1 VRPQVGV
8 ASRALLVREMRRRAR
23 ESFRPFR
30 PHHAPARTLTSVPF
44 ILFYRR
50 YKPTPSQNPMPHKD
64 RVLNNNELI
73 VMFAIQRRSR
83 NAYGVS
89 IRDEIESR
97 TSRKMTFGVL
107 YTILTRLEQEGLLAA
122 RDGEA
127 TPERGGRA
135 KKYFSITGK
144 GQRAMNMSLAD
155 LDRMRPSAAIGVAH
169 G

>member
-1 VRPQVGV
+1 
-8 ASRALLVREMRRRAR
+8 
-23 ESFRPFR
+23 
-30 PHHAPARTLTSVPF
+30 
-44 ILFYRR
+44 
-50 YKPTPSQNPMPHKD
+50 MPHKD

-73 VMFAIQRRSR
+73 VMFAILRRSR
-83 NAYGVS
+83 DAYGVS

-107 YTILTRLEQEGLLAA
+107 YTILTRLEQEGLLKS

-144 GQRAMNMSLAD
+144 GQSAMNLSLAD
-155 LDRMRPSAAIGVAH
+155 LDRMRPSAVIGVAH
-169 G
+169 A